1 MKTLLITIFLFAA
14 TLTGNANCGGCGTG
28 EKAHSQDKAAKI
40 CFSESSS
47 CCSEKKACSDNKKPC
62 DTKEKSCC
70 ATCGGDKV
78 GSLEV
83 DGDDKKSCGAAEEA
97 TSAATSVIPLPKMSC
112 CPADA

>member
-1 MKTLLITIFLFAA
+1 MQIAVAA
-14 TLTGNANCGGCGTG
+14 ELAKKHTPTT
-28 EKAHSQDKAAKI
+28 KQQRFVSQNLVHAAL
-40 CFSESSS
+40 
-47 CCSEKKACSDNKKPC
+47 KKACSDNKKSC

-78 GSLEV
+78 GSVDV

-97 TSAATSVIPLPKMSC
+97 TSAAKSTIPLPKMSC